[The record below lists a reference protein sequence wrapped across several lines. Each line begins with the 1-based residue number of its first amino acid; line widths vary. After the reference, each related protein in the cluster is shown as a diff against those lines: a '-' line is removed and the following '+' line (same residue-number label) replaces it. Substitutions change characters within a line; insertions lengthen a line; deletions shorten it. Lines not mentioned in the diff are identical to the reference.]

1 MKAVMGRKWRS
12 RKVLRCNEITTT
24 TTNSDNNHKT
34 QNTIKRFGIKKWKP
48 WTLVSF
54 CSFSLV
60 LGWSLRT
67 LASPQKKIVSPG
79 GSNYICYIGGGKTS
93 DVSWPPEGSISIE
106 KYWKG
111 VLKEVH
117 SNKCLLHFYDK
128 GEGNGVLS
136 PLSSQFRPP
145 VWLLLLSTARGEV
158 SEVPSPLR
166 VAISGQG
173 TLSQSL
179 NERVERNHDSALQ
192 MIQQLCYYII
202 SSMH

>member
-1 MKAVMGRKWRS
+1 MGRKWRS

-24 TTNSDNNHKT
+24 TNGDNNHKK
-34 QNTIKRFGIKKWKP
+34 QNTTKRFGIKKRKP

-67 LASPQKKIVSPG
+67 LAPQNFRFTWWLQIT
-79 GSNYICYIGGGKTS
+79 CYIGGGKAHICQLTS
-93 DVSWPPEGSISIE
+93 WRFNQ
-106 KYWKG
+106 YW
-111 VLKEVH
+111 
-117 SNKCLLHFYDK
+117 
-128 GEGNGVLS
+128 NGVRKKFIQTSFFFISTTREKVMEFCLHCPPS
-136 PLSSQFRPP
+136 LDMFRPP

>member
-1 MKAVMGRKWRS
+1 MRLPPPPTVTIIIRS
-12 RKVLRCNEITTT
+12 RTPQKGLESRTEAMNPCI
-24 TTNSDNNHKT
+24 
-34 QNTIKRFGIKKWKP
+34 ILFFFFGVG
-48 WTLVSF
+48 LE
-54 CSFSLV
+54 LE
-60 LGWSLRT
+60 RT
-67 LASPQKKIVSPG
+67 LASQNFRFTWWLQCQLTSWRFNQYWNGVRKKFIQT
-79 GSNYICYIGGGKTS
+79 NFL
-93 DVSWPPEGSISIE
+93 D
-106 KYWKG
+106 
-111 VLKEVH
+111 
-117 SNKCLLHFYDK
+117 FYDK

-192 MIQQLCYYII
+192 MIQQLCY
-202 SSMH
+202 